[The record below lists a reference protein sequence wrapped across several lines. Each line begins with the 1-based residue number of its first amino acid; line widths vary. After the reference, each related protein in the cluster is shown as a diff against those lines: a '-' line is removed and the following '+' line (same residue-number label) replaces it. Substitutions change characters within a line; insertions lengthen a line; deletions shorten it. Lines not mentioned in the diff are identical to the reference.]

1 MAEEPDNLILEYLRR
16 FERRLNDMDAKL
28 DRVLDDVHMIKVR
41 MTSVEEALVGIHRR
55 VDRVEERIERIDRR
69 LGLME
74 PAQ

>member
-55 VDRVEERIERIDRR
+55 VDRVEERIERIERR